1 MAPETQRDAQA
12 VASEFVI
19 RVERDDQRA
28 PRAVDVQA
36 AVGSTDCLAPVS
48 IRQERDPL
56 LRALLLAAQPH
67 PAEQGLSQEAVVH
80 HIGWRGWQTG
90 DALVKPRAAAKHG
103 TLVKSGS
110 AAKWGESVEP
120 VEAT

>member
-90 DALVKPRAAAKHG
+90 VMRSSTNDQRAPHALHDNRICN
-103 TLVKSGS
+103 L
-110 AAKWGESVEP
+110 
-120 VEAT
+120 

>member
-36 AVGSTDCLAPVS
+36 AVGSTLTASPPYPSGRSEIRCSGPCCSPRSPIQLSKGCLRKPSCTTLAGGAGKPVMRSSTNDQRAPH
-48 IRQERDPL
+48 
-56 LRALLLAAQPH
+56 ALHDNRICNL
-67 PAEQGLSQEAVVH
+67 
-80 HIGWRGWQTG
+80 
-90 DALVKPRAAAKHG
+90 
-103 TLVKSGS
+103 
-110 AAKWGESVEP
+110 
-120 VEAT
+120 